1 MIRFGIFPI
10 CFVLIAGGCSTADDR
25 QRLADAE
32 ENWFVTK
39 VSDGDTIW
47 VESQNGQRQ
56 KIRFIGIDT
65 PENGKC
71 GFSEA
76 SDFVANLVFG
86 RQVALLRGGTEDQD
100 HLKRFL
106 RYVEVDGRDVG
117 LLLLEEGLAIARYDS
132 RDGYDLHDREDLYI
146 SADSESPNRCPDS
159 AWDRT

>member
-1 MIRFGIFPI
+1 VIRFGIFPI

-25 QRLADAE
+25 QGLADAE

-100 HLKRFL
+100 HFKRFL

-146 SADSESPNRCPDS
+146 SADLESPNRCPDS